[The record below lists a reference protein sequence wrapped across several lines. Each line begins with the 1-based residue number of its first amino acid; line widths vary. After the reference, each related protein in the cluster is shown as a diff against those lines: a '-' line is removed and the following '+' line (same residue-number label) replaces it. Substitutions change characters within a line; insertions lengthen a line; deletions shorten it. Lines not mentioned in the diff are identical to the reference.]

1 MAAPVDNDFLKRYE
15 IAPPKVYK
23 TYPPLSPALDLGE
36 FAPASDVDFL
46 RQVPAL
52 PRPSAPGP
60 VSRKHAVWIVHGMGQ
75 QIPFETLDSLTVGLQ
90 SVIPGAMG
98 IPRLRAVKFGE
109 QVVQRVELDVKETDG
124 SSCELHLYEA
134 YWAPVT
140 EGVAKLAD
148 VLSFFWDGGSRGIL
162 NAFKKFQRAI
172 FGGMAGFTIHKRAI
186 AEILAVL
193 FTLLSLIVINAVVV
207 AAGSSTKQIPLLGG
221 LKIGTHW
228 PQITALASAM
238 CCVALTFGV
247 ILFLAENSNP
257 GALSNWNKSL
267 LAFGGWV
274 GFACTLLVIMGSA
287 ALMIGVTQFTW
298 VISFL
303 HSFDAS
309 IVQGV
314 STLLLLTAGVLVA
327 LAMFWRAILRSV
339 GQLQRGN
346 GFLVFLFTLAV
357 LLHLLALPAPWV
369 FGWGLFSLPTFLA
382 GLVHSLS
389 NPLWVWPFLIVLS
402 ANVRTLMIQYVGDVA
417 IYISPNKVDRFDK
430 VRKDIKKIALDSV
443 TGIYQA
449 RNDDGSAFEYDK
461 IAIVG
466 HSLGSVIAY
475 DTLNK
480 ILTDDSLAASPLG
493 VADRTCLL
501 ETFGSPL
508 DKIAFFFTIQGK
520 NTFHIREQ
528 LAAVVQP
535 LIQSYVLYRKF
546 PWINVYSRSDII
558 SGDLFLFDLPQNQI
572 AQLQAQGV
580 AYNFVKNIPD
590 PDAVVPLAA
599 HVDYWKNKLV
609 WQKLYAE
616 IRPVQ
621 VVPPLPNVE

>member
-1 MAAPVDNDFLKRYE
+1 MPAPADYEFLKRYE
-15 IAPPKVYK
+15 IAPPKEYK
-23 TYPPLSPALDLGE
+23 AFPPRPPAIDLRE
-36 FAPASDVDFL
+36 FAPGGLAEL
-46 RQVPAL
+46 AREEKPPA
-52 PRPSAPGP
+52 PQKP
-60 VSRKHAVWIVHGMGQ
+60 KHAVWIVHGMGQ

-90 SVIPGAMG
+90 SVIPGAKTV
-98 IPRLRAVKFGE
+98 PRLRAVKFGE
-109 QVVQRVELDVKETDG
+109 QVVQRVELEVKETDG

-148 VLSFFWDGGSRGIL
+148 VVSFFWDGGSRGLL
-162 NAFKKFQRAI
+162 NAFKKFQRAM
-172 FGGMAGFTIHKRAI
+172 FGGMLDFNIHKRAI

-193 FTLLSLIVINAVVV
+193 FTIVSLIVINAVVV
-207 AAGSSTKQIPLLGG
+207 AAGSSKTQMPILGS
-221 LKIGTHW
+221 LKIGGQW

-247 ILFLAENSNP
+247 ILFLAENSKP
-257 GALSNWNKSL
+257 ATLSNWKKYL

-274 GFACTLLVIMGSA
+274 GFVCTLLVIIGSA
-287 ALMIGVTQFTW
+287 ALMLGVTRFTW

-314 STLLLLTAGVLVA
+314 STLLILAAAALVA
-327 LAMFWRAILRSV
+327 VAMFWRAILRSI
-339 GQLQRGN
+339 GQPQRDS
-346 GFLVFLFTLAV
+346 GFLVFLFSLSF
-357 LLHLLALPAPWV
+357 LLHLLALPAPWI
-369 FGWGLFSLPTFLA
+369 FGWGLFSLPKSLA
-382 GLVHSLS
+382 GLVDWLS

-402 ANVRTLMIQYVGDVA
+402 ANVRTLMVQYVGDVA
-417 IYISPNKVDRFDK
+417 IYIWPNKLDRFDK

-449 RNDDGSAFEYDK
+449 PNDDGSGFEYDK
-461 IAIVG
+461 IAIIG

-480 ILTDDSLAASPLG
+480 LLTDDSLSGSPLG

-520 NTFHIREQ
+520 DTFHVREQ
-528 LAAVVQP
+528 LSAVVQP
-535 LIQSYVLYRKF
+535 LIQSYPLYRKF

-558 SGDLFLFDLPQNQI
+558 SGDLFLFDPPKDQRPAPDVLK
-572 AQLQAQGV
+572 QLKAQGQV
-580 AYNFVKNIPD
+580 FNFVENIPD

-599 HVDYWKNKLV
+599 HVDYWKNKLI
-609 WQKLYAE
+609 WQKLYAA
-616 IRPVQ
+616 IRP
-621 VVPPLPNVE
+621 